1 MVISV
6 LSRFLVYFLLF
17 LLLFSIPLLNG
28 CVLLVAGGAGAEAG
42 YIAGQKDQSAGEV
55 INDQWITTK
64 IKTQLATDSEVSALR
79 INVDT
84 EKGVVTLSGT
94 VKSKKE
100 AKKARQIAHETKGVT
115 KVVDKLKVE

>member
-1 MVISV
+1 MVISAV
-6 LSRFLVYFLLF
+6 GRFLVYFLLF

-28 CVLLVAGGAGAEAG
+28 CALLVAGGAGAEAG
-42 YIAGQKDQSAGEV
+42 YIAGKKDQSAGEV
-55 INDQWITTK
+55 VDDQVITSK
-64 IKTQLATDSEVSALR
+64 IKTKIALNSALSALS

-100 AKKARQIAHETKGVT
+100 AKKALQIARETKGVT